1 MCTPVTHDVLEEFL
15 EISRL
20 EPLEHLIL
28 EHTARSMT
36 CLKAEQLGIQVC
48 NVGGGL
54 QESQQ
59 ELGSKGTVAAEV
71 QVWAGAVIIPDRHG

>member
-36 CLKAEQLGIQVC
+36 CLKADTAW
-48 NVGGGL
+48 NPSL
-54 QESQQ
+54 QC
-59 ELGSKGTVAAEV
+59 
-71 QVWAGAVIIPDRHG
+71 

>member
-28 EHTARSMT
+28 EHTAPSMT
-36 CLKAEQLGIQVC
+36 CLKADTAW
-48 NVGGGL
+48 NPSL
-54 QESQQ
+54 Q
-59 ELGSKGTVAAEV
+59 
-71 QVWAGAVIIPDRHG
+71 R